1 MRKIYLSIL
10 WGAREGGTIG
20 YSHFNRDRLLQNS
33 SQFLDEIMIRAF
45 KVQFKIYACWRR
57 GRERQRPRILLCAAP
72 RTRSSHHSTL
82 RSCPFQQ
89 QAAQSSKFAVSDSVA
104 ALDMAAVQNG
114 RQPGGLRMESSVD
127 SQESRW
133 VQYNGRQWQQ
143 CICFVQICSKN
154 KQTK

>member
-20 YSHFNRDRLLQNS
+20 YSHRDRLLHYS
-33 SQFLDEIMIRAF
+33 SKFLDEIMIRAF

-72 RTRSSHHSTL
+72 RTRSSSHHSTL

-89 QAAQSSKFAVSDSVA
+89 QAAQGSKFAVSESVA

-133 VQYNGRQWQQ
+133 VHYNGRQWQQ
-143 CICFVQICSKN
+143 CICFVQICSEN
-154 KQTK
+154 EQTK